1 MAVRPDRPGADAL
14 PITPTEESGTGPRLL
29 QPWAISGRA
38 WAATAGGCLAVAVLS
53 AFVLPRTVAYDPYS
67 WLIWGREIIH
77 FHLDTRDAATSVKPL
92 AIAIDTLLAPAGSH
106 APTLWLVAA
115 RTASLLAVAMAFR
128 LGCLIGGTLAGIVAG
143 AALVASNEYVGYLF
157 MQGMSEPMA
166 AAAVLGA
173 IDAHIR
179 GRRGWALVWL
189 LAAAWLRPEAWPALI
204 LYVLWLTH
212 RQPVWR
218 RLLALAGAVAVPLSW
233 FAIDW
238 FGARQFFRSANAAT
252 HQSQGG
258 PLLTREPG
266 LATIRECWALCSG
279 PVVVLFLVAVVAALV
294 QWRRSGRIPPALW
307 LSAAAVAWLIVDAVL
322 AQGRFATGAARYL
335 LPGDAIACVV
345 VGCFI
350 ADVVRAAL
358 ARRPA
363 IGSARATSVFAG
375 GVVVVAVAAAFI
387 PRAVGTVHQVRQGR
401 HSARQAQRLSTALP
415 LAIDQAGG
423 RDAVVRCG
431 HVTTQAF
438 QVPLVAW
445 QLDVPVGT
453 VGIIPSDPGTV
464 FMRQGA
470 PRIPPSVTGAYRL
483 IGAAGPPSASWV
495 TSSTCR

>member
-14 PITPTEESGTGPRLL
+14 HTTPTEESGTGSRLL
-29 QPWAISGRA
+29 QPWVMSGRA
-38 WAATAGGCLAVAVLS
+38 WGATAVGCLAVAVL
-53 AFVLPRTVAYDPYS
+53 ATLVLPRTIAYDPYS

-77 FHLDTRDAATSVKPL
+77 LHLDTRNAATSVKPL

-106 APTLWLVAA
+106 APTLWLVVARAA
-115 RTASLLAVAMAFR
+115 TLLAVAMAFR
-128 LGCLIGGTLAGIVAG
+128 LGCHLASTLAGVVA
-143 AALVASNEYVGYLF
+143 AVALVASNEYVGYLF

-173 IDAHIR
+173 IDAHLR
-179 GRRGWALVWL
+179 GRRGWAVVWL

-204 LYVLWLTH
+204 LYVLWLTY
-212 RQPVWR
+212 RQPMSR
-218 RLLALAGAVAVPLSW
+218 RLLALAGAIAVPVSW
-233 FAIDW
+233 FVIDW

-266 LATIRECWALCSG
+266 LATIRESWQLCSG
-279 PVVVLFLVAVVAALV
+279 PVIVLFLIAVVAALV
-294 QWRRSGRIPPALW
+294 QWRRSGRIPVALW
-307 LSAAAVAWLIVDAVL
+307 LSAAAVAWLVMDAVL

-345 VGCFI
+345 VGSFV
-350 ADVVRAAL
+350 ADVVRAML
-358 ARRPA
+358 ARRSTA
-363 IGSARATSVFAG
+363 GSALATPVAAG
-375 GVVVVAVAAAFI
+375 LVVAVVATAFI
-387 PRAVGTVHQVRQGR
+387 PRAIGTVHQVRQGR
-401 HSARQAQRLSTALP
+401 HSARLAQRLSAALP
-415 LAIDQAGG
+415 QAINEAGG

-453 VGIIPSDPGTV
+453 VGIIPSSPGTV

-470 PRIPPSVTGAYRL
+470 PRIPPSVIGAYRP
-483 IGAAGPPSASWV
+483 IGQSGPPSARW
-495 TSSTCR
+495 TTLSTCR